1 MPHRPAMTPKT
12 PPKPEI
18 ATQIGPPTHHKIL
31 LRQQLLAVRS
41 VLEAEQRAQWDL
53 SIGLQLQM
61 LCAQQSITRL
71 GVYWPIRSEPDLR
84 ASYTIL
90 HQSGVELL
98 LPVVLERDAPL
109 QFVPWM
115 PGSAMVRD
123 LCGVPVPANQPFQ
136 APPAALLI
144 PCVGFNRMRFRL
156 GYGAGFYDR
165 TLAKIPSLYTIGV
178 AYSCL
183 EAEFEAAQHD
193 IALKKIIT
201 EVR

>member
-1 MPHRPAMTPKT
+1 MPHRLTMTPQT
-12 PPKPEI
+12 PLKPEI
-18 ATQIGPPTHHKIL
+18 DAKIGPTTHHKIL

-41 VLEAEQRAQWDL
+41 ALGAEQRAQWDL
-53 SIGLQLQM
+53 AIGLQLQID
-61 LCAQQSITRL
+61 CARQSITRL

-123 LCGVPVPANQPFQ
+123 LSGVPVPAKQPLQ

-144 PCVGFNRMRFRL
+144 PCVGFNRMQFRL

-165 TLAKIPSLYTIGV
+165 TLANTPNLYTIGV

-183 EAEFEAAQHD
+183 EAEFDAAQHD

-201 EVR
+201 EK